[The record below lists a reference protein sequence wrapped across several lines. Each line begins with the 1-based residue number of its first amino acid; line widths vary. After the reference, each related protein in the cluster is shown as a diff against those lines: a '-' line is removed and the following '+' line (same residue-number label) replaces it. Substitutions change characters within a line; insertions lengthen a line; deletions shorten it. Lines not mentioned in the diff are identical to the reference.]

1 MTISTPGNAVN
12 EMIAAVVCPA
22 VAVAMVQLN
31 CIVMKWM
38 RSTDQ
43 YYEDLMLW
51 TKKQWYN
58 FFAVAYLYE
67 RIKHQEEIVLE
78 NEISRNAYMLQ
89 K

>member
-1 MTISTPGNAVN
+1 MTVSTPGNTVN
-12 EMIAAVVCPA
+12 EMIAAVVFPA

-51 TKKQWYN
+51 TEKQ
-58 FFAVAYLYE
+58 
-67 RIKHQEEIVLE
+67 
-78 NEISRNAYMLQ
+78 
-89 K
+89 